1 MASIGSLGVGSGLDL
16 NGLLDKIAAS
26 ERAPLNAIK
35 SRQAAYNAKISAY
48 GTLRSMLGTLQ
59 AAADKLAAPDFMNS
73 YKATSGSTDVLTV
86 TSGST
91 AVAGNYTVNVAKL
104 AQSQSLVTEGA
115 VTDASADIGAAAATI
130 TINFGTITG
139 GLNATTGRYNDGAAF
154 VPDATRD
161 PITVSLAAGATSL
174 EDVRDAI
181 NDAAAGAVTASII
194 NDGTNHRLVL
204 TSTST
209 GAASSMEISV
219 AGSNTDLQS
228 LLSQDV
234 SLAATQ
240 SLRQTVE
247 AQNAELTV
255 NGIDVTSTTNTVEE
269 AMQGVTM
276 TLVDVGTSTVK
287 VERDKSAVETAIND
301 FATAYNKLNT
311 KIKEMT
317 AYNSDKEQ
325 GSVLTGDNTTRV
337 IQSRLRDA
345 LFEAVGGVA
354 AGDPSL
360 LSDLGISAEKDGSL
374 KIDSAALSEV
384 LADNPDGVTYLFA
397 GDADTD
403 GLADAFSAAIDAL
416 TQDETGDDDDGL
428 LTISTT
434 YAKKA
439 IDRLD
444 EDYERAADRIDAK
457 IEIYRAQFRQLDA
470 LMSSMNATSSYLSTQ
485 FAALAKQ
492 TSK

>member
-16 NGLLDKIAAS
+16 NGLLDKISAS

-35 SRQAAYNAKISAY
+35 NRQSAYNAKISAY
-48 GTLRSMLGTLQ
+48 GTLRGMLSTLQ
-59 AAADKLAAPDFMNS
+59 SAADKLATPDFMNG

-86 TSGST
+86 TSAST
-91 AVAGNYTVNVAKL
+91 AVAGTYTVDVSKL
-104 AQSQSLVTEGA
+104 AQSQSLVTEGT
-115 VTDASADIGAAAATI
+115 VTDAGADIGATDATI
-130 TINFGTITG
+130 TINFGTVTG
-139 GLNATTGRYNDGAAF
+139 TLNATSGKYGDGATF
-154 VPDATRD
+154 VPDATQD
-161 PITVSLAAGATSL
+161 AITVSLTAGATSL

-194 NDGTNHRLVL
+194 NDGQSHRLVL
-204 TSTST
+204 TSTAT

-219 AGSNTDLQS
+219 AGNGSLQS
-228 LLSQDV
+228 LLGQDM
-234 SLAATQ
+234 SLTATQ
-240 SLRQTVE
+240 GLRQTVE
-247 AQNAELTV
+247 AQNAALKV
-255 NGIDVTSTTNTVEE
+255 NGIDVTGTSNTVEE

-276 TLVDVGTSTVK
+276 TLLDTGTSTVK

-301 FATAYNKLNT
+301 FVTAYNKLNA
-311 KIKEMT
+311 KIKDMT

-345 LFEAVGGVA
+345 LFDAVGGVA

-374 KIDSAALSEV
+374 KVDSAALSEV

-403 GLADAFSAAIDAL
+403 GLADSFSAAIDAL

-444 EDYERAADRIDAK
+444 EDYDRAADRIDAK
-457 IEIYRAQFRQLDA
+457 IEIYRAQFSQLDS
-470 LMSSMNATSSYLSTQ
+470 LMSNMSATSSYLSTQ